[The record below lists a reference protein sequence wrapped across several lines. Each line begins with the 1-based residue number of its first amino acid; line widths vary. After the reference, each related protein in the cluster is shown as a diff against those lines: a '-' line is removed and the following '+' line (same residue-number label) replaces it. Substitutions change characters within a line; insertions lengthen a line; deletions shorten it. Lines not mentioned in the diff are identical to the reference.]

1 MPLAPSRTMNSPD
14 ARLVV
19 EHVNRKFTATDAR
32 LDRLDIR
39 LARLEVRLDALIAR
53 LAAMAERGPSLVDV
67 GDMPMIE

>member
-1 MPLAPSRTMNSPD
+1 MNSPD
-14 ARLVV
+14 SRFVV

-53 LAAMAERGPSLVDV
+53 LAAMADDRPSLVDAN
-67 GDMPMIE
+67 DLTMIE